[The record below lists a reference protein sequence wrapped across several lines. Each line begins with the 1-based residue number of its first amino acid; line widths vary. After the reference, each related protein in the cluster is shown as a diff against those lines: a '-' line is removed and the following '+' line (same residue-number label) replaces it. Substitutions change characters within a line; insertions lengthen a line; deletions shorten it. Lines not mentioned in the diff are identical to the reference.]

1 MFTTNLVE
9 FKTRQTELHQQAENY
24 RLVRSLEQSDSL
36 VSRVVIAVGRLMVSS
51 GQQLVTL
58 SRAAN

>member
-9 FKTRQTELHQQAENY
+9 FKTRWNELHRQAENY
-24 RLVRSLEQSDSL
+24 RLVKSQKESYSL
-36 VSRVVIAVGRLMVSS
+36 VSRVVITVGKLMVSS